1 MLFSIRSSPRRLV
14 TLFTHGMALGAL
26 ALVCGCDT
34 KGFLDPTE
42 MMRTSKDTLLLPIV
56 SQVDPALEE
65 MDTQWSRATD
75 PTPEDRKPVTGDYHI
90 SPDDLLAV
98 QISDIN
104 GPGTQ
109 ELKQVRVTES
119 GNISL
124 PLLDRQIHAV
134 GLTEYELEN
143 AIVEA
148 YRAANLVLHATV
160 SVTTLESRGRQFSIY
175 GAVGATGEYAIQEPD
190 FRVLNALVIAR
201 NVTTPFVDYIYIIRK
216 VGALS
221 AQTQPGMPSEA
232 PIAPPPTSIPTTNP
246 TSEELVP
253 HVEAN
258 TPAVILPAGANPVAP
273 AAQKVVLADQ
283 AAADPSETFDGFHDP
298 GPDQNLRVIRIPYQA
313 LKEGRL
319 GYNIPIH
326 PLDMIYVAE
335 PPQGFYYIGGH
346 VLRGGTFA
354 MTGAKVTLKA
364 AIISASML
372 DGLAIPQRTDIIRR
386 IRPDKEI
393 FVRVDLEKV
402 FAGEQPDIYLKPDD
416 AVLVGSNAAAPFL
429 AAIRGGF
436 RISYGFGFI
445 YDRNYAY
452 STSLQGIGG

>member
-1 MLFSIRSSPRRLV
+1 MRFSIRSSPRRLAAFL
-14 TLFTHGMALGAL
+14 TRGMALGAL
-26 ALVCGCDT
+26 ALICGCET
-34 KGFLDPTE
+34 KGFVDPTE
-42 MMRTSKDTLLLPIV
+42 MMRTGKDTLLLPIV

-75 PTPEDRKPVTGDYHI
+75 PTPEDRKPVTGDYRI
-90 SPDDLLAV
+90 SPDDLLAI

-104 GPGTQ
+104 GPGSET
-109 ELKQVRVTES
+109 LKQVRVTES

-124 PLLDRQIHAV
+124 PLLDRQIHAA
-134 GLTEYELEN
+134 GLTEFELEN

-148 YRAANLVLHATV
+148 YRSANLVLHATV

-175 GAVGATGEYAIQEPD
+175 GAVLQTGEYAIQEPD

-201 NVTTPFVDYIYIIRK
+201 NVSTPFVDYIYIIRK
-216 VGALS
+216 VGPSA
-221 AQTQPGMPSEA
+221 AQTQPSMPAETPA
-232 PIAPPPTSIPTTNP
+232 APPTSSPTTNP
-246 TSEELVP
+246 TSEELAP

-258 TPAVILPAGANPVAP
+258 KPADLSSAN
-273 AAQKVVLADQ
+273 AASGSAASQKVLLADQ
-283 AAADPSETFDGFHDP
+283 VAAEPAATFDGFRDP
-298 GPDQNLRVIRIPYQA
+298 GPDQNVRVIRIPYQA
-313 LKEGRL
+313 LREGRL

-335 PPQGFYYIGGH
+335 PPQGFYYVGGH

-354 MTGAKVTLKA
+354 MAGAKVTLKD

-416 AVLVGSNAAAPFL
+416 TVLVGSNAVAPFM
-429 AAIRGGF
+429 AAIRAGF

-452 STSLQGIGG
+452 STNAAPFF

>member
-1 MLFSIRSSPRRLV
+1 MHFSIRSSPRRSSAFFV
-14 TLFTHGMALGAL
+14 HGMALGAL

-34 KGFLDPTE
+34 KGFVDPTE

-65 MDTQWSRATD
+65 MDSQWSRATD
-75 PTPEDRKPVTGDYHI
+75 PTPEDRKPVTGDYRV
-90 SPDDLLAV
+90 SPDDLLAI

-124 PLLDRQIHAV
+124 PLLDRQIHAA
-134 GLTEYELEN
+134 GMTEFELEN

-148 YRAANLVLHATV
+148 YRSANLVLHATV

-175 GAVGATGEYAIQEPD
+175 GAVLQTGEYAIQEPD
-190 FRVLNALVIAR
+190 FRLLNALVIAR
-201 NVTTPFVDYIYIIRK
+201 NVSTPFVDYIYIIRK
-216 VGALS
+216 VGPSA
-221 AQTQPGMPSEA
+221 AQTQPGMPIETPA
-232 PIAPPPTSIPTTNP
+232 APPTSIPTTNP
-246 TSEELVP
+246 TSEELAP

-258 TPAVILPAGANPVAP
+258 KPADVLAATASGAAAG
-273 AAQKVVLADQ
+273 QKVVLADQ
-283 AAADPSETFDGFHDP
+283 VAAEPAATFDGFRDP
-298 GPDQNLRVIRIPYQA
+298 GPDQNIRVIRIPYQA

-326 PLDMIYVAE
+326 PLDLIYVAE
-335 PPQGFYYIGGH
+335 PPQGFYYVGGH

-354 MTGAKVTLKA
+354 MTGAKVTLKD
-364 AIISASML
+364 AIISANML

-386 IRPDKEI
+386 IRPDKQI
-393 FVRVDLEKV
+393 WVRVDLEKV

-416 AVLVGSNAAAPFL
+416 DILVGSNAIAPFM
-429 AAIRGGF
+429 AAIRAGF

-452 STSLQGIGG
+452 STNLQGIGG